1 MYKVPA
7 VDIPLYWIRPQNILS
22 AEKGSHRF
30 LWDMHYTPF
39 NQPPSFPMT
48 AVYENTPPSQSAPW
62 IMPGNYVVKLTVDGK
77 TVAQSFKVR
86 MDPRV
91 KTSLADLQKQHDLSM
106 MCYESGKAC
115 RNIVK
120 DIETYRSTLKMQMT
134 NASASVADSLNKKD
148 QAVAALENTPAGKN
162 DLSLVKL
169 NGNFAS
175 LQSDMQNADVAPT
188 SATINAVNDA
198 QKQLNDLVKRWNDLK
213 NK

>member
-1 MYKVPA
+1 
-7 VDIPLYWIRPQNILS
+7 
-22 AEKGSHRF
+22 
-30 LWDMHYTPF
+30 
-39 NQPPSFPMT
+39 
-48 AVYENTPPSQSAPW
+48 
-62 IMPGNYVVKLTVDGK
+62 
-77 TVAQSFKVR
+77 

-106 MCYESGKAC
+106 MCYESSKAC

-120 DIETYRSTLKMQMT
+120 DIETYRLTLKTQMT

-148 QAVAALENTPAGKN
+148 QVAAALENTPQGKN

-175 LQSDMQNADVAPT
+175 LQNDMQNADVAPT